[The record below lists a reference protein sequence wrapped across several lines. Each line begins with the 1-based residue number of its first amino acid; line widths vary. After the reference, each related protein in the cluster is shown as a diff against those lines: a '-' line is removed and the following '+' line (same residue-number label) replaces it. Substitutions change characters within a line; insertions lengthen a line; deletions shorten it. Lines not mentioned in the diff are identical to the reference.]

1 VSASASA
8 IHVGELEECRSAKP
22 RRGELERAARRLP
35 ESDLKAA
42 ILATLAD
49 REPTP
54 REALAWAALLQLQ
67 HSRVG

>member
-1 VSASASA
+1 MRA
-8 IHVGELEECRSAKP
+8 AKSFAPFARGRAKQHSNIP
-22 RRGELERAARRLP
+22 REELERAARLLP
-35 ESDLKAA
+35 KSDLKSA

-67 HSRVG
+67 KSTIG